1 MFSFAHV
8 KDSESGNSI
17 LEIWNPGLW
26 NPVYSSRNPE
36 SSTWNLECTALNP
49 ESNTVLDSLTWGD
62 SVGVVGSITPCV
74 LCCSRW
80 RRVYIPQNCIYSSF
94 SKLTIRRITMY

>member
-36 SSTWNLECTALNP
+36 SYWLLESGIQYL
-49 ESNTVLDSLTWGD
+49 ESGMY
-62 SVGVVGSITPCV
+62 GVE
-74 LCCSRW
+74 SR
-80 RRVYIPQNCIYSSF
+80 F
-94 SKLTIRRITMY
+94 